1 MKQYHIFLLFFMS
14 SMKRSIN
21 RFVLVF
27 ALCGSVNILHTPLIS
42 FAQTEKVYVP
52 SVALVFRSLDSVAK
66 NKVNWKTLA
75 LYSETTT
82 YNGRHAIALNL
93 GVRASDA
100 FVAAQAKDDN
110 NFLKMA
116 VASAGLSTKLGVE
129 MDQNAN
135 AKMVDMV
142 KQGKWDDVKKTLDE
156 QQQSMRQKISRLDKD
171 AARLVVVGG
180 WLAGLQV
187 VSKALVVNYND
198 NSSSALRNP
207 KVLGYLFDELNASS
221 NSVKGNPLVKKIM
234 AQLPT
239 LKSLVE
245 IEKPNPIPLDNCKKI
260 AEITSSLVKDIEA
273 TKD

>member
-1 MKQYHIFLLFFMS
+1 
-14 SMKRSIN
+14 MKRSIN
-21 RFVLVF
+21 RFVLAFV
-27 ALCGSVNILHTPLIS
+27 LCVSINAAGTPFVSL
-42 FAQTEKVYVP
+42 AQTEKVYVP

-66 NKVNWKTLA
+66 NKVNWKALA

-82 YNGRHAIALNL
+82 YNSRHSIALNL

-116 VASAGLSTKLGVE
+116 VASAGLSAKLGVE
-129 MDQNAN
+129 MDQNTN

-156 QQQSMRQKISRLDKD
+156 QQQTMRQKISRLDKD

-187 VSKALVVNYND
+187 VSKALVINYND

-207 KVLGYLFDELNASS
+207 KVLGYLFDELNVSS

-245 IEKPNPIPLDNCKKI
+245 IEKPNPIPLENCKKI
-260 AEITSSLVKDIEA
+260 ADITSSLVKDIEA